1 MQIISLWIEL
11 LSLFDLSWKILKSQL
26 RKLQLLT
33 QMKSSTIFILAV
45 IGFISMDGSYIY
57 GQEEEAKTLDVY
69 VNLNGV
75 ADRIE
80 IYEVDVTVYG
90 KEI

>member
-1 MQIISLWIEL
+1 
-11 LSLFDLSWKILKSQL
+11 
-26 RKLQLLT
+26 
-33 QMKSSTIFILAV
+33 MKSSTIFILAV